1 MAKEG
6 GERVDF
12 IIGCS
17 TLPDPPLSLIITTLA
32 CFGLIMF
39 FCNYPLA
46 FPYFSSQLPVLG
58 NDNVTPDAPSA
69 LSLAPRIPPRRSVVI
84 LLPQLGRW
92 RKASLAGGTW
102 PLTALGVRN
111 RNRRSTISKV
121 PSDLDSKL

>member
-1 MAKEG
+1 MAEEG

-46 FPYFSSQLPVLG
+46 FSSFCSQIPFLG
-58 NDNVTPDAPSA
+58 NDNVTPDAPPAS
-69 LSLAPRIPPRRSVVI
+69 SLAPPIPPHRSLVI
-84 LLPQLGRW
+84 LQPKLGR
-92 RKASLAGGTW
+92 
-102 PLTALGVRN
+102 
-111 RNRRSTISKV
+111 
-121 PSDLDSKL
+121 

>member
-1 MAKEG
+1 MTAFDNEMAEEG

-17 TLPDPPLSLIITTLA
+17 TLPDPPPSLIITTLA

-46 FPYFSSQLPVLG
+46 FSSFSSQLPHLG

-84 LLPQLGRW
+84 LQPKLGRGE
-92 RKASLAGGTW
+92 KHL
-102 PLTALGVRN
+102 
-111 RNRRSTISKV
+111 
-121 PSDLDSKL
+121 

>member
-1 MAKEG
+1 
-6 GERVDF
+6 VDF

-17 TLPDPPLSLIITTLA
+17 TLPDPPPSLIITTLA

-46 FPYFSSQLPVLG
+46 FSSFSSQLPHLG

-84 LLPQLGRW
+84 LQPKLGRGE
-92 RKASLAGGTW
+92 KHL
-102 PLTALGVRN
+102 
-111 RNRRSTISKV
+111 
-121 PSDLDSKL
+121 